1 MEPACFAG
9 GCWRNDQVSV
19 WAGGLAWM
27 RVSHAQCVRLG
38 STVTPQIL
46 FYLENFFTN
55 TCLHSFLGA
64 KRCENN

>member
-38 STVTPQIL
+38 STAPIELRVGESMQAGGPLQVSL
-46 FYLENFFTN
+46 
-55 TCLHSFLGA
+55 
-64 KRCENN
+64 

>member
-38 STVTPQIL
+38 STALPN
-46 FYLENFFTN
+46 YMN
-55 TCLHSFLGA
+55 TSDSRITACLHA
-64 KRCENN
+64 HIKCI